1 MTQPIDSPIGLRVAQ
16 GGEVLAPER
25 PEVPVQIV
33 DVRDISEFIIH
44 LIEENASGVYNA
56 TGPDYALTF
65 GRMLE
70 TCNQVSG
77 SDADIRWASVE
88 FLNQNDVA
96 PWSDLPVWIPDTAEE
111 AGFSRFD
118 VSKAIQAGLTFR
130 PLEEIVRD
138 TIDWAKTRPA
148 EYEWRAGLK
157 PEREQELLNLLKA

>member
-1 MTQPIDSPIGLRVAQ
+1 M
-16 GGEVLAPER
+16 
-25 PEVPVQIV
+25 
-33 DVRDISEFIIH
+33 
-44 LIEENASGVYNA
+44 
-56 TGPDYALTF
+56 
-65 GRMLE
+65 
-70 TCNQVSG
+70 
-77 SDADIRWASVE
+77 E
-88 FLNQNDVA
+88 FLNQNNVA
-96 PWSDLPVWIPDTAEE
+96 PWSDLPVWIPDTSEE